1 MRWLRRLWHKS
12 LTERRLDSE
21 LQFHVEQQAAEYIA
35 AGLPHDE
42 ARRRASIEF
51 GGVERFKEEC
61 REARWENRLDI
72 LARDFQFAFR
82 GLLKDRRFACIAI
95 FALALGIGASTA
107 IFSIVDNALFEPFP
121 YKDSRRLVVI
131 RVHDRDSADREWR
144 GAFFYPELREYMTQ
158 NPSLT
163 PLSPTSR
170 TTSSILQEM
179 LLFVSEVI
187 TSPPARL
194 LFLAS
199 LRT

>member
-1 MRWLRRLWHKS
+1 MRWLRRLWHKTQ
-12 LTERRLDSE
+12 TERRLDSE

-42 ARRRASIEF
+42 ARRRAAIEF

-107 IFSIVDNALFEPFP
+107 IFSIVE
-121 YKDSRRLVVI
+121 
-131 RVHDRDSADREWR
+131 
-144 GAFFYPELREYMTQ
+144 
-158 NPSLT
+158 
-163 PLSPTSR
+163 SPGENGDAE
-170 TTSSILQEM
+170 IG
-179 LLFVSEVI
+179 
-187 TSPPARL
+187 
-194 LFLAS
+194 
-199 LRT
+199 

>member
-35 AGLPHDE
+35 TGLPHDE

-95 FALALGIGASTA
+95 F
-107 IFSIVDNALFEPFP
+107 SIVDNALFEPFP
-121 YKDSRRLVVI
+121 YKDSRHLVVI

-144 GAFFYPELREYMTQ
+144 GAFFYPEL
-158 NPSLT
+158 L
-163 PLSPTSR
+163 
-170 TTSSILQEM
+170 
-179 LLFVSEVI
+179 
-187 TSPPARL
+187 
-194 LFLAS
+194 
-199 LRT
+199 